1 MFSFRGNQNLER
13 TGKEEGSQ
21 KQLER
26 EKAALMSKEDLAAQ
40 VVPYVVRN
48 KRVRKAKGKKAGKA
62 PLSKIKSKLK
72 LKVGLTGAKLTAAA
86 KKKKKNYSSRKL
98 WRRKRKK
105 RR

>member
-1 MFSFRGNQNLER
+1 
-13 TGKEEGSQ
+13 
-21 KQLER
+21 
-26 EKAALMSKEDLAAQ
+26 MSREDLAAQ
-40 VVPYVVRN
+40 VVPYVVRH

-86 KKKKKNYSSRKL
+86 KKKNCSSRKL

>member
-1 MFSFRGNQNLER
+1 MNR
-13 TGKEEGSQ
+13 
-21 KQLER
+21 
-26 EKAALMSKEDLAAQ
+26 EDLAAQ

-86 KKKKKNYSSRKL
+86 KKKTARQESFGGERERSEDELN
-98 WRRKRKK
+98 
-105 RR
+105 

>member
-1 MFSFRGNQNLER
+1 MSKFDKRKAARNSW
-13 TGKEEGSQ
+13 
-21 KQLER
+21 R
-26 EKAALMSKEDLAAQ
+26 EKAALMSREDLAAQ

-86 KKKKKNYSSRKL
+86 KKKTARQESCGGERERSEDELN
-98 WRRKRKK
+98 
-105 RR
+105 